1 MHRLKEQAILMK
13 VALLKGKLH
22 EIGAI
27 LDYGFREKRKMA
39 ANISNARMD
48 EIYEAA
54 RKAGASGGKISGAG
68 GGGFMF
74 FYCPGN
80 SRYAVE
86 KTLGHYGGQVFKF
99 SFTKHGQISWTIK

>member
-13 VALLKGKLH
+13 EALLKGKLN

-27 LDYGFREKRKMA
+27 LDYGFQEKRKMA
-39 ANISNARMD
+39 ANISNAAIE
-48 EIYEAA
+48 EIYDAA
-54 RKAGASGGKISGAG
+54 KVAGASGGKISGAG

-80 SRYAVE
+80 CRYAVE
-86 KTLGHYGGQVFKF
+86 KALSKYGGQLYKF